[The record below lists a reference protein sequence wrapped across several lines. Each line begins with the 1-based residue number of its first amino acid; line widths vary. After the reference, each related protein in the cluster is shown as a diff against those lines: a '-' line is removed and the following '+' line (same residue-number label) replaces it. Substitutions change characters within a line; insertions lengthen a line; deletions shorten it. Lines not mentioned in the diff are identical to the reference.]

1 MSTWLQS
8 ASQKTKKFKR
18 QKTMLKNI
26 IIAYA
31 AIVTIATSALVVAA
45 VVELN
50 TPNQATAQILN
61 LVK

>member
-1 MSTWLQS
+1 
-8 ASQKTKKFKR
+8 
-18 QKTMLKNI
+18 MLKNI

-61 LVK
+61 LDK